1 MPSGRR
7 RKQEVINTQKR
18 SVVEDGRMKGGD
30 VMRIKTVVTIYLE
43 LNKESDK
50 KLYKFLIESD
60 DWRLDTQTTKIA
72 VFRQEVE

>member
-1 MPSGRR
+1 
-7 RKQEVINTQKR
+7 
-18 SVVEDGRMKGGD
+18 MKGGD